1 MMESGDVTVAD
12 GPAEHLQS
20 AVMPQ
25 ESKRDEKLAPYQ
37 RCSFVA
43 SLFAA
48 PPSARDLLHHQP
60 RAGPAG
66 CFSAQLLWQRL
77 GGVGNSEQQVVVW
90 SSHRASDPARGPLWE
105 NHSRRQHWRDR
116 APRKRYGVNVIRGE
130 QSGIARFQ
138 SCIFQGAASELVFA
152 TSPCSSSAGPLSDTV
167 NDPRSQVC

>member
-12 GPAEHLQS
+12 GPAEHLQR

-37 RCSFVA
+37 RCSFVV
-43 SLFAA
+43 SVFAA
-48 PPSARDLLHHQP
+48 PPSARDLLHRQP

-77 GGVGNSEQQVVVW
+77 GGVGNSEQQVVVR
-90 SSHRASDPARGPLWE
+90 SSHRASDPAWGPLWA

-116 APRKRYGVNVIRGE
+116 APRKRYGVDVARGE
-130 QSGIARFQ
+130 RWLRSGVAGFR
-138 SCIFQGAASELVFA
+138 SCIFSVGGIRAGFCNVSLLLISGAPV
-152 TSPCSSSAGPLSDTV
+152 
-167 NDPRSQVC
+167 RHR

>member
-37 RCSFVA
+37 RCSFVV

-48 PPSARDLLHHQP
+48 PPSARDLLHRQP

-77 GGVGNSEQQVVVW
+77 GGVRNSEQQVVVW

-105 NHSRRQHWRDR
+105 NHSRRQHWRDW
-116 APRKRYGVNVIRGE
+116 APWKRYGVDVVRGE
-130 QSGIARFQ
+130 RWLQAGVCQVSKLYFSVGSIRAGFCNVSLLLISGAPVRH
-138 SCIFQGAASELVFA
+138 
-152 TSPCSSSAGPLSDTV
+152 
-167 NDPRSQVC
+167 R